1 MKSMDRLTNQVADL
15 INQTPLGSDY
25 KINPDLNMHIEA
37 ITFQNFLKNVEKRMS
52 PFFDHLFVEK
62 V

>member
-1 MKSMDRLTNQVADL
+1 MKSIDRLTNQVADL
-15 INQTPLGSDY
+15 INQTPLASYY
-25 KINPDLNMHIEA
+25 KINPDLNMHIEV
-37 ITFQNFLKNVEKRMS
+37 ITFQNLLKNVEERMS